1 MLKEHEEY
9 GSCAVHVA
17 PCGATHELVAGAF
30 LSRSHLAVETSHNEK
45 WRNATSVESSS
56 TVYKRKQAV
65 QGNHGNGTVVL
76 LSRVIFRSSL
86 TPATPHVPISEGTR
100 TRVVRCDLT
109 VHNVSVFCY
118 VRVLFVFFCVF
129 SCVFVSAL
137 FFFVLFRFCG
147 SFLVA

>member
-1 MLKEHEEY
+1 MPGLFEHD
-9 GSCAVHVA
+9 VA
-17 PCGATHELVAGAF
+17 HAPPSSLRPQFTRENKQSKAT
-30 LSRSHLAVETSHNEK
+30 
-45 WRNATSVESSS
+45 
-56 TVYKRKQAV
+56 Y
-65 QGNHGNGTVVL
+65 GNGTVVL

-129 SCVFVSAL
+129 SCVVVSAL